1 MRDQSPS
8 AADAEEAP
16 NLYGLR
22 RFENLEADVKRA
34 LLEAGRVRTFAAGQV
49 LFERGTI
56 HTHTFIIL
64 QGLVRIYHTAQ
75 SGREVTLCYWANG
88 DLAGGPDFFGGAIHV
103 WSGRALRPTRTVA
116 IPGEDLNALALRMP
130 RVALWI
136 AHVAMF
142 KLKWVSLLFQLHGT
156 ESVSQR
162 LPHLLVMLSDVYG
175 VEEAGTTVI
184 RHRLSQSDLS
194 TLLGTSRQ
202 WTNKAMGELRR
213 RELLRIDDGRIVI
226 LDRLGL
232 AERARL
238 QLTSPLMRARSK
250 ASLLSTG

>member
-1 MRDQSPS
+1 MRNYSRS
-8 AADAEEAP
+8 AGDANEAP
-16 NLYGLR
+16 NLYGLK
-22 RFENLEADVKRA
+22 RFENLEADVKSA
-34 LLEAGRVRTFAAGQV
+34 LLESGRTQTFAAGQV

-56 HTHTFIIL
+56 HTHTHIIL
-64 QGLVRIYHTAQ
+64 EGLVRTYHTAL

-88 DLAGGPDFFGGAIHV
+88 DLAGGPDFFGGGIHV

-116 IPGEDLNALALRMP
+116 IRGEDLKALAIRMP
-130 RVALWI
+130 EVALWI

-156 ESVSQR
+156 ESVSER
-162 LPHLLVMLSDVYG
+162 LPHLLTMLSDVYG
-175 VEEAGTTVI
+175 VEDAGCIVI

-226 LDRLGL
+226 LDLPGL
-232 AERARL
+232 AKRAR
-238 QLTSPLMRARSK
+238 
-250 ASLLSTG
+250 GFN